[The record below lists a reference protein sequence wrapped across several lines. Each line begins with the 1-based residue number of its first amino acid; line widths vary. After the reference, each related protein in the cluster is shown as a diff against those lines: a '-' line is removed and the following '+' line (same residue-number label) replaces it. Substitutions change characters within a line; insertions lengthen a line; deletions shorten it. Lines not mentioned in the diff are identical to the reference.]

1 MLRKCDVNNDVFNTA
16 EILQLAKKKD
26 KNHFIHIDALVV
38 WSPVHGT
45 AYLHLTKAMT
55 QAVATKQNTS

>member
-1 MLRKCDVNNDVFNTA
+1 MLRKCSVNIDVFNTA

-26 KNHFIHIDALVV
+26 KNHSIHMVALAVQ
-38 WSPVHGT
+38 SPVQGT
-45 AYLHLTKAMT
+45 AYTNLRKAMI

>member
-1 MLRKCDVNNDVFNTA
+1 MGA
-16 EILQLAKKKD
+16 LA
-26 KNHFIHIDALVV
+26 A

-45 AYLHLTKAMT
+45 AYVNLRKAMT